1 MNIKAVSLLGTV
13 AILLSACA
21 SEIQTT
27 SGRDYLSKYPAAPS
41 EIPAQTVAGKAGP
54 GVKTESIDDKV
65 RRIAAVE
72 PILKFPA
79 RIGLARIANGELTN
93 VPGEEAKAWYATA
106 KKLGKDFGQFVPLSR
121 MVAEMVTRHSR
132 RTCGRNCYEQ
142 DANTRIHRTM
152 EKIRLGAARQ
162 HMDAVL
168 VYEVYGKSETSANI
182 LSGLDFTLI
191 GAFILPGED
200 IEAVGFAS
208 ALLVD
213 VRNGYPYG
221 TARKIVKWD
230 SMAPSFASR
239 SQSKK
244 TRRVAETRAAVEL
257 APEVE
262 GMFRKLKKGL
272 EKHVSDA
279 SPPTSS
285 VTSGGMAGRPRLRQ

>member
-1 MNIKAVSLLGTV
+1 MDIKAVSLLGTV

-27 SGRDYLSKYPAAPS
+27 SGQDYLSKYPAAPS
-41 EIPAQTVAGKAGP
+41 EIPTQTAAGKAGP

-65 RRIAAVE
+65 RRVAAVE

-106 KKLGKDFGQFVPLSR
+106 KKLGKDFGQLVPLNR
-121 MVAEMVTRHSR
+121 MVAEMVTRHTNR
-132 RTCGRNCYEQ
+132 NCGRNCVRR
-142 DANTRIHRTM
+142 DANTRMYRAM

-162 HMDAVL
+162 HLDAVL
-168 VYEVYGKSETSANI
+168 VYEVYGKSEGSWNPLAM
-182 LSGLDFTLI
+182 LDFTII
-191 GAFILPGED
+191 GGFILPGES
-200 IEAVGFAS
+200 IEAEGFAT

-221 TARKIVKWD
+221 TARKVVKKD
-230 SMAPSFASR
+230 SMAPSFMGG
-239 SQSKK
+239 QQ
-244 TRRVAETRAAVEL
+244 RRKARRAAETRAAVEL
-257 APEVE
+257 ASEVE
-262 GMFRKLKKGL
+262 GMFRKLKEGL
-272 EKHVSDA
+272 EKRVADA

-285 VTSGGMAGRPRLRQ
+285 ITSGGMAGRPRLHQ